1 MTHEPSQLQPRAK
14 SSLRRRA
21 PDDRGF
27 TLIEVLIAAMLLMV
41 ALAAMSQLVAVTI
54 VQHADARRRGDS
66 ARQAQRKLDEL
77 MKLNMATEPAVQITG
92 VDSLVANT
100 ANYFDT
106 PAPLITR
113 RWVVT
118 AGPVAN
124 TRTVTVRVINANVS
138 GGNRGAYRQVDIT
151 SVIRQ
156 W

>member
-1 MTHEPSQLQPRAK
+1 MTHERSPLPPRAR
-14 SSLRRRA
+14 SSRRKRRG
-21 PDDRGF
+21 DRGF

-77 MKLNMATEPAVQITG
+77 MKLNMATAPEVQITG
-92 VDSLVANT
+92 VDSLAANT
-100 ANYFDT
+100 VNYFDT
-106 PAPLITR
+106 PAPRITR

-124 TRTVTVRVINANVS
+124 TRTVTVRVINENVS
-138 GGNRGAYRQVDIT
+138 GGDRGDYRQVDLT